1 MKDSV
6 KKDDRVSDNVLPNVV
21 STMDCTGMIQTPPLT
36 EEEVDNY
43 GDIYTIPQQCAD
55 NARSKETPSR
65 QKAQGTIKKRREK
78 NAPQQM

>member
-6 KKDDRVSDNVLPNVV
+6 KKNNRVSDNVLPNVV

-43 GDIYTIPQQCAD
+43 GDIYTVPQQCAD
-55 NARSKETPSR
+55 DARSKETPSR
-65 QKAQGTIKKRREK
+65 QKEQGIIKKKKEK
-78 NAPQQM
+78 NSPPPM